1 MIFRLGV
8 KEFIRNIGLNLLI
21 ILQLAAT
28 LALSIFLTST
38 IEYRLAHYLPFK
50 EELSSKGLYV
60 LYRGF
65 DYDHKPIDDK
75 NKIISELEK
84 VKEITAT
91 YTAPI
96 IDKHSNSDD
105 DISYNITAYD
115 EKIFTSF
122 KPRLKSGKWLDKRKE
137 GDYLPAVISHNSS
150 GIKTGDILA
159 LTGYNDKSEEVDVKV
174 KIIGTL
180 RDGAKVFSK
189 NSHDAYDNYLDL
201 YMNYNYEQELRTTLF
216 VAVDDMDKLDLSY
229 IISGKGFI
237 TFDDDITDEQARSNL
252 GKIDEYCSAYPLDEV
267 NARSISHITYQL
279 YLLLPII
286 IGVLMLVIVSTLS
299 ISAINTSKQMRNYA
313 IYYMCGSQ
321 WRSTSLISLVSYLV
335 VAAFS
340 FVLSWTVIV
349 GLSLFGILDKTSL
362 RLGIFQILV
371 CLVIILIGLCTSVL
385 TPYLMIRKTTPRQI
399 ISTND

>member
-50 EELSSKGLYV
+50 EELSSKGFYV

-65 DYDHKPIDDK
+65 DYDHNPIDDK

-105 DISYNITAYD
+105 DIIYNITAYD
-115 EKIFTSF
+115 EKIFASF
-122 KPRLKSGKWLDKRKE
+122 KPRLKSGKWLDKRE
-137 GDYLPAVISHNSS
+137 GGDYLPAVISHNWS

-159 LTGYNDKSEEVDVKV
+159 LTGYNDKGEEVDVNV

-201 YMNYNYEQELRTTLF
+201 YMNYNYKQELRTTLF

-252 GKIDEYCSAYPLDEV
+252 GKVDEYCSAYPLDEV

>member
-38 IEYRLAHYLPFK
+38 VEYRLAHYLPFK

-60 LYRGF
+60 HYNGM
-65 DYDHKPIDDK
+65 DYNYAPITDK
-75 NKIISELEK
+75 NKIISGLEN

-91 YTAPI
+91 YSSDFMNKAE
-96 IDKHSNSDD
+96 DK
-105 DISYNITAYD
+105 DIYKVTAYD

-122 KPRLKSGKWLDKRKE
+122 KPRLQSGKWLDKRE
-137 GDYLPAVISHNSS
+137 EDDYLPAVITHT
-150 GIKTGDILA
+150 GRDIKTGDVLV
-159 LTGYNDKSEEVDVKV
+159 LEGYNNKNEDVDVKV

-180 RDGAKVFSK
+180 HDGAKVFSQHEH
-189 NSHDAYDNYLDL
+189 SAYDNYLDL
-201 YMNYNYEQELRTTLF
+201 YMNYNHEQELTPTLF
-216 VAVDDMDKLDLSY
+216 VAVDDMDRLDIGY
-229 IISGKGFI
+229 TVFGKGFI
-237 TFDDDITDEQARSNL
+237 TFDDSITDLELKTNSS
-252 GKIDEYCSAYPLDEV
+252 KVSEYCLAFPIDEV

-299 ISAINTSKQMRNYA
+299 INAINTSKQMRNYA

-321 WRSTSLISLVSYLV
+321 WGSCSLISLVSYLI

-340 FVLSWTVIV
+340 FVLSWTVIL
-349 GLSLFGILDKTSL
+349 GLSISGILDKTSL
-362 RLGIFQILV
+362 RLGIYQILA